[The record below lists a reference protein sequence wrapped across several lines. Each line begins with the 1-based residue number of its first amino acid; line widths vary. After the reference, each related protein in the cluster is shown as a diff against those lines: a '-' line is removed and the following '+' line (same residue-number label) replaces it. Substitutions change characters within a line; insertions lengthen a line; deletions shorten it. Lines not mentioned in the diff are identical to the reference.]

1 MLPYENYV
9 ALMRELDELVSA
21 FQAHPDPH
29 TRDAA
34 LALLNGLD
42 LLHREGLQRL
52 VSALRER
59 DAGHAL
65 EEGVEEDRVIRA
77 FLGLYDLADLDLP
90 STTSGS
96 PDGAGPETPGGV
108 DPEPPHG
115 EGAAT
120 PGVPDQAHA
129 PGSHDGPPAAGF
141 VPLSHLR
148 NRRKDAGGGSQA
160 DPPEGPGEGEPQ
172 GEGE

>member
-90 STTSGS
+90 STTPGS
-96 PDGAGPETPGGV
+96 ADGASPETPDGA
-108 DPEPPHG
+108 DPSQG

-120 PGVPDQAHA
+120 SGGPDGVLTQGPLD
-129 PGSHDGPPAAGF
+129 DPPATGF
-141 VPLSHLR
+141 VPLSQLR
-148 NRRKDAGGGSQA
+148 HRRKDAGEDSEPGPPGG
-160 DPPEGPGEGEPQ
+160 PEEDGMVGEG
-172 GEGE
+172 G